1 MHAGAHDVALIG
13 AEKLPGLSGG
23 ANRVG
28 GLFAKGTPRNLLTE
42 AVAAGSEVVVPW
54 RTPASTVAVGSPP
67 W

>member
-28 GLFAKGTPRNLLTE
+28 GLFANGTPRNLLTE
-42 AVAAGSEVVVPW
+42 AVAAGSDVVVP
-54 RTPASTVAVGSPP
+54 
-67 W
+67 